1 VKVSSSS
8 TELAVQDLQ
17 WPDSSFLCQQNPKEK
32 KMEKENKKKA
42 AEGAKGN
49 KMDNQLQFKAGRS
62 AL

>member
-1 VKVSSSS
+1 
-8 TELAVQDLQ
+8 
-17 WPDSSFLCQQNPKEK
+17 
-32 KMEKENKKKA
+32 MEKENKKKA